1 MADGQ
6 VPHPGV
12 PGADNPVHVALRTDD
27 VDEARAFCR
36 KMFYGPMRADPVG
49 DRSGF
54 AFSGDVVLLGPLT
67 VGEISYGIDM
77 HLTIADLETSYHVLA
92 PLTGTLRSRHR
103 GALVLAD
110 PTRAA
115 VYRPVG
121 AIDLDWP
128 GDCRLLSVKVDR
140 AALERELDAALDQRI
155 VSPLLLGASFDLV
168 DGPGRT
174 WAALV
179 RLMHA
184 ELTAEDG
191 LAAQP
196 RMAARW
202 RDMLVSGLAL
212 TVEHPYGEEP
222 SGMQG
227 PRRPRTV
234 KRALDAMHAEP
245 WRPFTVTDLA
255 AVAGVGVRVL
265 QEAFRQHVGVSPL
278 AYLRRLRLD
287 GVHADLSRA
296 DPWQVS
302 VSEVAYRWG
311 FTHLGRF
318 AGVYRARYGEPP
330 SQTLRHPI
338 QPPHH
343 R

>member
-1 MADGQ
+1 MVDGQ
-6 VPHPGV
+6 VTRPGAPGV
-12 PGADNPVHVALRTDD
+12 DAPVHVALRTTD

-36 KMFYGPMRADPVG
+36 KLFYGPLQVDPVG
-49 DRSGF
+49 AQDRF
-54 AFSGDVVLLGPLT
+54 AFSGDVVMLGPIT
-67 VGEISYGIDM
+67 VGEISYGADI
-77 HLTIADLETSYHVLA
+77 HLSTGDLETAYHVLA
-92 PLTGTLRSRHR
+92 PLTGALRSRHH
-103 GALVLAD
+103 GAVVLAD

-121 AIDLDWP
+121 DIDLQWP
-128 GDCRLLSVKVDR
+128 GSCRLLSVKVER

-179 RLMHA
+179 RLVHA
-184 ELTAEDG
+184 ELRGEDG

-196 RMAARW
+196 RMVARW

-222 SGMQG
+222 AGLQG

-234 KRALDAMHAEP
+234 KRTLDAMHAEP
-245 WRPFTVTDLA
+245 WRPFTATDLA
-255 AVAGVGVRVL
+255 TIAGVGVRVL
-265 QEAFRQHVGVSPL
+265 QEGFRQHVGMSPL

-287 GVHADLSRA
+287 GVHAELSRS
-296 DPWQVS
+296 DPWQIS

-318 AGVYRARYGEPP
+318 AGAYRARFGVSP
-330 SQTLRHPI
+330 SQTLRE
-338 QPPHH
+338 
-343 R
+343 RR